1 MTNRDP
7 ISSYG
12 ESTSLARG
20 VTVFAGVML
29 ATLASLQI
37 LQGLAAVL
45 KDDVFVRGI
54 EYSYKFDVSTWGWI
68 HMLLGVI
75 GVAVGIGILMGQTWA
90 GVAGIAIAVVSL
102 LSQFMFMPYY
112 PFWSMLLIF
121 MDIVVVWALATTL
134 GDSGA

>member
-1 MTNRDP
+1 MSSPESR
-7 ISSYG
+7 SSYG
-12 ESTSLARG
+12 ESAPLAYG
-20 VTVFAGVML
+20 VTVFAGVVL
-29 ATLASLQI
+29 ATLGGLQF

-45 KDDVFVRGI
+45 KDDVFVRGVN
-54 EYSYKFDVSTWGWI
+54 YTFQFDVTTWGWI

-102 LSQFMFMPYY
+102 FSQFMFMPYY
-112 PFWSMLLIF
+112 PFWSMLIIF
-121 MDIVVVWALATTL
+121 LDIVVVWALATRL

>member
-1 MTNRDP
+1 MSSPDSR
-7 ISSYG
+7 SSYG
-12 ESTSLARG
+12 ESTPLAYG
-20 VTVFAGVML
+20 VTVFAGVVL

-45 KDDVFVRGI
+45 KDDVYVRGV
-54 EYSYKFDVSTWGWI
+54 EYTYKFDVSTWGWI
-68 HMLLGVI
+68 HLLIGVI
-75 GVAVGIGILMGQTWA
+75 GVAVGFGILYGQVWA
-90 GVAGIAIAVVSL
+90 TVGGLAIAVVSA

-121 MDIVVVWALATTL
+121 MDIVVIWALATTL

>member
-1 MTNRDP
+1 M
-7 ISSYG
+7 
-12 ESTSLARG
+12 
-20 VTVFAGVML
+20 TVFAGVML

>member
-1 MTNRDP
+1 M
-7 ISSYG
+7 
-12 ESTSLARG
+12 
-20 VTVFAGVML
+20 TVFAGVML
-29 ATLASLQI
+29 ATLGSLQI

-54 EYSYKFDVSTWGWI
+54 EYTYKFDVI
-68 HMLLGVI
+68 DLGLDPHAPRRDRR
-75 GVAVGIGILMGQTWA
+75 GGRYRHPHGTDLGRRS
-90 GVAGIAIAVVSL
+90 AGIAIAVVSL

>member
-1 MTNRDP
+1 MSSPESR
-7 ISSYG
+7 SSYG
-12 ESTSLARG
+12 ESTPLAYG
-20 VTVFAGVML
+20 VTVFAGVVL

-45 KDDVFVRGI
+45 KDDVYVRGVN
-54 EYSYKFDVSTWGWI
+54 YTYQFDVTTWGWI

-75 GVAVGIGILMGQTWA
+75 GVAVGIGILVGQTWA

-102 LSQFMFMPYY
+102 FSQFMFMPYY
-112 PFWSMLLIF
+112 PFWSMLIIF
-121 MDIVVVWALATTL
+121 LDIVVIWALATTL

>member
-1 MTNRDP
+1 MTNSDP

-29 ATLASLQI
+29 ATLGSLQI

-54 EYSYKFDVSTWGWI
+54 EYTYKFDVSTWGWI

-90 GVAGIAIAVVSL
+90 GVGGIAIAVVSL